1 MIPSSPAAWRV
12 FLGRY
17 KFMASKT
24 PMNQSAAVESKPSAV
39 TDVCKKILAELEAG
53 DFSQEDIFA
62 VHLAL
67 EEAFINAI
75 KHGNRMNPEKE
86 VKIDYSVGLDKVEI
100 FMTDEGDGFDPNS
113 VPDPRCGENLYKT
126 AGRGLL
132 LINSYM
138 DVVEFSGHGNQV
150 HMVRYK
156 EKPRL
161 AGSNSQAPA

>member
-1 MIPSSPAAWRV
+1 
-12 FLGRY
+12 
-17 KFMASKT
+17 MASKT
-24 PMNQSAAVESKPSAV
+24 PVRGSVAVESRASAI
-39 TDVCKKILAELEAG
+39 TEVCKKILSALEAG

-62 VHLAL
+62 IHLAL

-75 KHGNRMNPEKE
+75 KHGNRMNSDKE

-100 FMTDEGDGFDPNS
+100 FMTDEGNGFDPNS
-113 VPDPRCGENLYKT
+113 IPE
-126 AGRGLL
+126 GRGLL

-138 DVVEFSGHGNQV
+138 DVVEFNEQGNQV

-161 AGSNSQAPA
+161 AGAPSQAQA